1 MKNLTS
7 DIGIF
12 ADPSGEEEKSAHR
25 LDTEVA
31 GSTPALGLDTYP
43 AFVLSCVQA
52 MWWLNTAAKASSQ
65 LYKQ

>member
-52 MWWLNTAAKASSQ
+52 M
-65 LYKQ
+65 